1 MFFSPGGFTLVSY
14 DLFNYA
20 ENSKNLSTSSYFL
33 INKKDQKIM
42 ISPLIENKRCSPR
55 VLVENK
61 VTFAGPESE
70 LSIYDTYEQAER
82 VQLKSDQLL
91 FCAMVTG
98 KKVMHS
104 EQEHF
109 DSEFLPHESF
119 VMAPDSMVE
128 IDFPTAELIKPTTCL
143 AIEIST
149 DRILQVASSLNEH
162 APLDQAFGHWHYNN
176 QLVHTHHNQQTQG
189 LLNRIVQIYG
199 ENHQDR
205 SAMISLAVSE
215 LTIRLLRHQTRDFM
229 LSFCQREP
237 DNNGLTAVV
246 NYIEQHLGESL
257 DVDVLARIACMG
269 RTTFFNSFRNHFGCS
284 PVAFQQQLRLKLAA
298 ERIKQGQQITQTSF
312 DLGFNNA
319 SHFSRCFKQF
329 YGVTPRQYKMKN
341 LVN

>member
-1 MFFSPGGFTLVSY
+1 M
-14 DLFNYA
+14 
-20 ENSKNLSTSSYFL
+20 
-33 INKKDQKIM
+33 IM
-42 ISPLIENKRCSPR
+42 ISQHIENERSSPK

-61 VTFAGPESE
+61 VTFAGPDSE

-104 EQEHF
+104 DSEHF

-119 VMAPDSMVE
+119 VMAPDSTVE
-128 IDFPTAELIKPTTCL
+128 IDFPTAQLVKPTTCL

-149 DRILQVASSLNEH
+149 DRIKQVATSLNENS
-162 APLDQAFGHWHYNN
+162 PIDQTFGHWQYNS
-176 QLVHTHHNQQTQG
+176 QLVHTHHNSQTQG

-229 LSFCQREP
+229 MSFCHQQP

-246 NYIEQHLGESL
+246 SYIENNLGQSL
-257 DVDVLARIACMG
+257 NIDALARIACMG
-269 RTTFFNSFRNHFGCS
+269 RTKFFNQFRIHFGCS
-284 PVAFQQQLRLKLAA
+284 PIAFQQQLRLRQAA
-298 ERIKQGQQITQTSF
+298 LLIKQGQQITLTCF

-329 YGVTPRQYKMKN
+329 YGLTPRQYKLRHSLN
-341 LVN
+341 

>member
-1 MFFSPGGFTLVSY
+1 
-14 DLFNYA
+14 
-20 ENSKNLSTSSYFL
+20 
-33 INKKDQKIM
+33 M
-42 ISPLIENKRCSPR
+42 ISPYIDNTRSSPK

-61 VTFAGPESE
+61 ITFAGPESE

-104 EQEHF
+104 DEAHF
-109 DSEFLPHESF
+109 NSEFLPHESF
-119 VMAPDSMVE
+119 VMAPDSKVE
-128 IDFPTAELIKPTTCL
+128 IDFPTAQLIQPTTCL

-149 DRILQVASSLNEH
+149 ERIKQVADSLNERC
-162 APLDQAFGHWHYNN
+162 PIDQEFGHWHYNQ
-176 QLVHTHHNQQTQG
+176 QLVHTHHNSQTQG
-189 LLNRIVQIYG
+189 LLNRMVQIYG

-229 LSFCQREP
+229 LSFCQQQP

-246 NYIEQHLGESL
+246 SYIKQDLGKNLEL
-257 DVDVLARIACMG
+257 DLLARMACMG
-269 RTTFFNSFRNHFGCS
+269 RTKFFNEFRTHFGCS
-284 PVAFQQQLRLKLAA
+284 PMAFQQQLRLKQAA
-298 ERIKQGQQITQTSF
+298 QYIKQGKQITQTCYE
-312 DLGFNNA
+312 LGFNNA

-329 YGVTPRQYKMKN
+329 YGLTPREFKLRN
-341 LVN
+341 LIN

>member
-1 MFFSPGGFTLVSY
+1 
-14 DLFNYA
+14 
-20 ENSKNLSTSSYFL
+20 
-33 INKKDQKIM
+33 M
-42 ISPLIENKRCSPR
+42 ISQHIENKRSSPN

-61 VTFAGPESE
+61 VTFAGPDSE

-104 EQEHF
+104 EQDHF

-119 VMAPDSMVE
+119 VMAPDSVVE
-128 IDFPTAELIKPTTCL
+128 IDFPTAKLAKPTTCL

-149 DRILQVASSLNEH
+149 DRIHQVAASLNETS
-162 APLDQAFGHWHYNN
+162 PRDQTFGHWHYNN
-176 QLVHTHHNQQTQG
+176 QLVHTHHNSQTQG
-189 LLNRIVQIYG
+189 LLNRIVQMYG

-229 LSFCQREP
+229 LSFCQQQP
-237 DNNGLTAVV
+237 DNNGLTAAVT
-246 NYIEQHLGESL
+246 YIEKNLGESL
-257 DVDVLARIACMG
+257 NIDALARIACMG
-269 RTTFFNSFRNHFGCS
+269 RTKFFNEFRLHFGCS
-284 PVAFQQQLRLKLAA
+284 PAIFQQQLRLKKAA
-298 ERIKQGQQITQTSF
+298 LLIKQGQQITLTCF

-319 SHFSRCFKQF
+319 SHFSRCFKHF
-329 YGVTPRQYKMKN
+329 YGLTPRQYKYRH

>member
-1 MFFSPGGFTLVSY
+1 
-14 DLFNYA
+14 
-20 ENSKNLSTSSYFL
+20 
-33 INKKDQKIM
+33 M
-42 ISPLIENKRCSPR
+42 ISPRMENKRSSPK

-82 VQLKSDQLL
+82 VKLQSDQLL

-104 EQEHF
+104 DEERF
-109 DSEFLPHESF
+109 NSEFLPHESF
-119 VMAPDSMVE
+119 VMAPDSVVE
-128 IDFPTAELIKPTTCL
+128 IDFPTAQLAKPTTCL

-149 DRILQVASSLNEH
+149 DRIKQVASSLNEH
-162 APLDQAFGHWHYNN
+162 TPINQAFGHWHYHH
-176 QLVHTHHNQQTQG
+176 QLVHTNHNSQTQG
-189 LLNRIVQIYG
+189 LLNRIVQIYS

-229 LSFCQREP
+229 LSFCQQQP
-237 DNNGLTAVV
+237 DNNGLSAVV
-246 NYIEQHLGESL
+246 NYIEKNLGERL
-257 DVDVLARIACMG
+257 DIDFLARIACMG
-269 RTTFFNSFRNHFGCS
+269 RTKFFNEFRIHFGCS
-284 PVAFQQQLRLKLAA
+284 PIAFQQQLRLKQAA
-298 ERIKQGQQITQTSF
+298 LHIKQGQQITLTCF

-329 YGVTPRQYKMKN
+329 HGVTPRQYQIKN

>member
-1 MFFSPGGFTLVSY
+1 
-14 DLFNYA
+14 
-20 ENSKNLSTSSYFL
+20 
-33 INKKDQKIM
+33 M
-42 ISPLIENKRCSPR
+42 ISPRMENKRSSPK

-82 VQLKSDQLL
+82 VKLQSDQLL

-104 EQEHF
+104 DEERF
-109 DSEFLPHESF
+109 NSEFLPHESF

-128 IDFPTAELIKPTTCL
+128 IDFPTAQLAKPTTCL

-149 DRILQVASSLNEH
+149 DRIKQVATSLNENS
-162 APLDQAFGHWHYNN
+162 PIDQAFGHWHYNN
-176 QLVHTHHNQQTQG
+176 QLVHTHHNSQTQG

-229 LSFCQREP
+229 LSFCQQQP
-237 DNNGLTAVV
+237 DNNGLSAVV
-246 NYIEQHLGESL
+246 HYIEKNLGESL
-257 DVDVLARIACMG
+257 DIDFLARIACMG
-269 RTTFFNSFRNHFGCS
+269 RTKFFNEFRIHFGCS
-284 PVAFQQQLRLKLAA
+284 PIAFQQQLRLKQAA
-298 ERIKQGQQITQTSF
+298 LHIKQGQQITLTCF

-329 YGVTPRQYKMKN
+329 YGVTPRQYQMKK
-341 LVN
+341 LVS